1 MNDLIL
7 VIGNKNLSSWSFRP
21 WILLKQAGVPFRE
34 VSLKLFTPEYSSVI
48 EKYSPSKKVPV
59 LHDGDLWIWDSLSIS
74 EYIAEKFPQ
83 LWPKD
88 PSTRAKARSVS
99 AEMHSG
105 FTGLRSNLGMNFT
118 GRIKGKEIPPEALK
132 DIDRIIQIWTE
143 NLQSFGGPF
152 LFGKDFTVADAFY
165 APVVSRFITY
175 DVNLPDLASQYVRT
189 ISGLPAY
196 KEWEAEAAKELE
208 SA

>member
-21 WILLKQAGVPFRE
+21 WILLKQAGIQFQE
-34 VSLKLFTPEYSSVI
+34 VSLKLYTPEYASVI
-48 EKYSPSKKVPV
+48 DQYSPSRKVPV
-59 LHDGDLWIWDSLSIS
+59 LQDGDLLVWDSLSIS

-83 LWPKD
+83 LWPGD
-88 PSTRAKARSVS
+88 PSIRAKARSVS

-105 FTGLRSNLGMNFT
+105 FAGLRSNLSMNFT
-118 GRIKGKEIPPEALK
+118 GRIKGKEIPPEAQK

-175 DVNLPDLASQYVRT
+175 GVTLPDLASRYVRT
-189 ISGLPAY
+189 ISELSAY
-196 KEWEAEAAKELE
+196 KEWEAGAAKELQGE
-208 SA
+208 